1 MRFNERLKELRNEK
15 GVLQKEIAAYLG
27 LTVKAYNFYELGLRE
42 PNIASICKLCD
53 YFSVSADY
61 LLCRTDNY

>member
-1 MRFNERLKELRNEK
+1 MHFNERLKELRNEK

-27 LTVKAYNFYELGLRE
+27 LTVKAYNFYELGQRE
-42 PNIASICKLCD
+42 PNISTICKLCD

>member
-15 GVLQKEIAAYLG
+15 GVLQKEIAAHLG
-27 LTVKAYNFYELGLRE
+27 LTVKAYNFYELGQRE